1 MNANVNL
8 VKKKVA
14 KFNSILKGCNLN
26 EADID
31 YVCPQELGIE

>member
-8 VKKKVA
+8 VKKVA
-14 KFNSILKGCNLN
+14 KFSSILKGCNLN